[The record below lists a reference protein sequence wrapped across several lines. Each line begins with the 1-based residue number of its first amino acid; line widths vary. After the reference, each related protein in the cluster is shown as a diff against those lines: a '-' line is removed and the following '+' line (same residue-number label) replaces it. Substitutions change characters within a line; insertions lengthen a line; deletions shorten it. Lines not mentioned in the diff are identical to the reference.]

1 MEKLIEEARRLD
13 ENARFLKRVISKN
26 RKTLQEVRTRQAE
39 IEDKCMKAGIQIEHV
54 RQKIQKGI

>member
-1 MEKLIEEARRLD
+1 MQELIEEARRLD
-13 ENARFLKRVISKN
+13 GKARSLKRVISRN

-54 RQKIQKGI
+54 RQKI